1 MEDTIEPWTWP
12 VIWLVFV
19 TLFMINPLPIMSR
32 ESRWWTLRK
41 MGRILTSGFHR
52 VDVREFHYPSCRDS
66 YLGLRLSSRSSGSGG
81 CFR

>member
-1 MEDTIEPWTWP
+1 MEGTVEPWTWP

-52 VDVREFHYPSCRDS
+52 VDVRAFYYPFCCDS
-66 YLGLRLSSRSSGSGG
+66 YRDLRLSSRSSGLGG
-81 CFR
+81 CIL